1 MRIISACL
9 KRFNWWDAEVSPA
22 FTTEKMKI
30 IVDYLVHYARFG
42 VLPGDPGESSKE
54 RNNIMGRVSDAKQRL
69 MDAVLDLIWS
79 GSYGSTTIDHICEKA
94 GVKKGSFY
102 YFFDSKAEL
111 AAEAFEESWK
121 EKQSE
126 LDTIF
131 SPTVPP
137 LDRLRKYAEFSFR
150 FQSEI
155 KVKYGR
161 VLGCP
166 HACLGSEVCTEEDKL
181 GKTIQRIMKL
191 KQKYLESAIR
201 DAHAAG
207 LVEAPDP
214 VAKARMIIAYYEG
227 LLTQARIQND
237 IELLRDTELGMFAI
251 LGVKDESL
259 VAA

>member
-1 MRIISACL
+1 
-9 KRFNWWDAEVSPA
+9 
-22 FTTEKMKI
+22 
-30 IVDYLVHYARFG
+30 
-42 VLPGDPGESSKE
+42 
-54 RNNIMGRVSDAKQRL
+54 MGRVSDAKQRL
-69 MDAVLDLIWS
+69 MDAVLELIWS
-79 GSYGSTTIDHICEKA
+79 GSYGSTTIDDICEKA

-121 EKQSE
+121 QKRVE
-126 LDTIF
+126 LDSIF

-137 LDRLRKYAEFSFR
+137 LERLRKYAEFAFN

-155 KVKYGR
+155 KAKYGR

-166 HACLGSEVCTEEDKL
+166 HSCLGSEICTEDDKL
-181 GKTIQRIMKL
+181 EKTIQTIMAY

-207 LVEAPDP
+207 LVYAPDP
-214 VAKARMIIAYYEG
+214 VAKAQMILAYYEG

-237 IELLRDTELGMFAI
+237 IDLLRETANGMFAM
-251 LGVKDESL
+251 LGVKEVGL
-259 VAA
+259 IAA